1 MQGNRKA
8 RRYAN
13 LARQVYRVEWTVDAR
28 ARKKLTRANALVL
41 ARQRAFDPKIIDP
54 HYAQADRR
62 MRMK

>member
-8 RRYAN
+8 RRNAN
-13 LARQVYRVEWTVDAR
+13 LTRQGYRIEWKVDAR
-28 ARKKLTRANALVL
+28 ARKKLTRTNALVL
-41 ARQRAFDPKIIDP
+41 SRMRAFDTTIIDP

>member
-8 RRYAN
+8 RRHAN
-13 LARQVYRVEWTVDAR
+13 LTRQVYRIDWMVDAR
-28 ARKKLTRANALVL
+28 ARKKLTRTNALVL
-41 ARQRAFDPKIIDP
+41 ARMRAFDTKIIDP

>member
-8 RRYAN
+8 RRNAN
-13 LARQVYRVEWTVDAR
+13 LARQVYRIDWMVDAR
-28 ARKKLTRANALVL
+28 ARKKLTRTNALVL
-41 ARQRAFDPKIIDP
+41 SRMRAFDTKIIDP

>member
-8 RRYAN
+8 RRNAN
-13 LARQVYRVEWTVDAR
+13 LTRQGYRIEWMVDAR
-28 ARKKLTRANALVL
+28 ARKKLTRTNALVL
-41 ARQRAFDPKIIDP
+41 SRMRAFDTKIIDP